1 MSKNLYDATIL
12 QLKGRALEAYATLDM
27 LFTNLSS
34 VPDHTAWVEEIVKHT
49 RALAEN
55 ENAMLT
61 LQQYFAQR
69 FTPPVPAPGHPP
81 PVEEP
86 MRIEPEKQVDDT
98 EEKSK
103 K

>member
-12 QLKGRALEAYATLDM
+12 QLKGRALEAYAALDM
-27 LFTNLSS
+27 LFTNPSS

-69 FTPPVPAPGHPP
+69 FAPAPPQPAPPP
-81 PVEEP
+81 PVEEH
-86 MRIEPEKQVDDT
+86 RYSAPEKQA
-98 EEKSK
+98 EEEE
-103 K
+103 